1 VFTLYSLAFN
11 EPEEY
16 KQGVSSRSSGG
27 TMTPPG
33 LELHDNW
40 SHRFCGARR
49 SRNIRALS
57 ALPSR
62 HSKI

>member
-1 VFTLYSLAFN
+1 VLTLVPSSPYSLAFN

-33 LELHDNW
+33 LELHDN
-40 SHRFCGARR
+40 
-49 SRNIRALS
+49 
-57 ALPSR
+57 
-62 HSKI
+62 